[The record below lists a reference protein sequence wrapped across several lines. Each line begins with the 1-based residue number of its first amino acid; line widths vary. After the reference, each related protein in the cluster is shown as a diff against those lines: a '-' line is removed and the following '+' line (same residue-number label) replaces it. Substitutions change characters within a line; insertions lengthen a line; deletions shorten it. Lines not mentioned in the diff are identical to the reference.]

1 MLLGSKVTH
10 NLVNMPDRAFEQFVA
25 DSKLSQ
31 AQKQELLMSPKL
43 DKDEYYRVAM
53 IWIDLQDAAE
63 AQSKLNNYVIEH
75 RIFMEAAL
83 AEAFRSASAD
93 LAIVNNGLSNV

>member
-1 MLLGSKVTH
+1 
-10 NLVNMPDRAFEQFVA
+10 
-25 DSKLSQ
+25 
-31 AQKQELLMSPKL
+31 MSPKL